1 MMLAIGNNGQF
12 ARFCE
17 AAAQPGLACDERFAT
32 NTLRVQHREAL
43 IAQLDAVT
51 RTRTTSE
58 WIALLEDKAVP
69 CGPINDIAAV
79 VADPH
84 VRARHMIVS
93 VDDPVAGRL
102 EMPGNP
108 IKLDGMADGD
118 TRPPA
123 PELDADRARIL
134 AELER

>member
-1 MMLAIGNNGQF
+1 VANADPLGAEIEK
-12 ARFCE
+12 RLSVRD
-17 AAAQPGLACDERFAT
+17 AAEWLVRLERAG
-32 NTLRVQHREAL
+32 
-43 IAQLDAVT
+43 
-51 RTRTTSE
+51 
-58 WIALLEDKAVP
+58 VP
-69 CGPINDIAAV
+69 CGPLNDIAAV
-79 VADPH
+79 LADPH

-123 PELDADRARIL
+123 PDLDRDRAKIL
-134 AELER
+134 AELEG